1 MKETF
6 NSLNNFLTIFA
17 KEKKIKYYYFLFF
30 NLFIAFLE
38 MLSLGILFPIL
49 SLIVDPNFIIEI
61 KKYNINFINDLTLNQ
76 ILISFLFL
84 LMMLFLIKNILI
96 GLLSWAQIKY
106 SLYLQNEVATTLL
119 KKYIN
124 SNYLFHKSNDSSK
137 FIRILNNDSFVVI
150 TGFIIP
156 SFFFFT
162 EVFIFLGIVIL
173 LGYYEINGLIIALFF
188 FVVSFLIYKKFSRKL
203 KEHGISRQNNETL
216 KIKYVT
222 NIFEGIKEILFY
234 KKQSFFYRLYRDVN
248 LKVNSSQTFLEGVKI
263 LPRLLLETIGIFIFS
278 FVMVSLILAGKDL
291 VKLVPI
297 FGVYVVAGFKI
308 LPSLNRIIG
317 AAQQMRFNK
326 TYLDSVIFEYFFEL
340 DNKKIVKNEK
350 ITYKKIN
357 FNNKIELKDI
367 CFDYKTK
374 YREKSVLKNLN
385 LTFEKNSITAIVGRS
400 GSGKSTI
407 VDILLGLIKQD
418 SGEILVDGK
427 NIDIDISKLKIGYV
441 PQSNFLLNDTIKQNI
456 ALGNSDKDINLEKIN
471 KAIKLS
477 SLVYDFNHSN
487 LSLDSF
493 VGQKGLQISGGQ
505 AQRIAIA
512 RSLYEDPEIII
523 FDEATSSLDKSTE
536 KEIFENMLI
545 LKKTKTILLVTH
557 NDRILKYCDKVISLN
572 EN

>member
-119 KKYIN
+119 KKYIY

-137 FIRILNNDSFVVI
+137 FIRILNNDSFAVI

-173 LGYYEINGLIIALFF
+173 LGYYEINGLIIASFF

-203 KEHGISRQNNETL
+203 KEHGILRQNNETL

-248 LKVNSSQTFLEGVKI
+248 LKVNSSQAFLEGVKI
-263 LPRLLLETIGIFIFS
+263 LPRLLLETIGIFIFC
-278 FVMVSLILAGKDL
+278 FVMVSLIFTGKDL

-350 ITYKKIN
+350 NTYKKIN

-557 NDRILKYCDKVISLN
+557 NDRILKYCDKVISLK